1 MVCDVGIS
9 CVVSCVLMDLFV
21 PTPAFGDDHLASSSR
36 STGIIVCIVIG
47 CVVLLSVFGTLIC
60 HFVKKRRPRREI
72 GHSLLLSEAKKLE
85 DDSDDNDGN
94 DDAQAAQQIEG
105 EGLIV
110 ASDEVDCVENLELV
124 ADAKNYAE
132 FERESGIK
140 ERSRS
145 LLASPIVRS
154 RQRHGEKGRFRL
166 KIPLFG
172 LPSSASASDCR
183 FRLWHNPC
191 GPDESARWRP
201 EDDVPVRVDESTVTA
216 HVDVTSL
223 CDYCVEFIGENF
235 QESML
240 VFPYFVKFDEDRLDC
255 FLIFIR
261 PCFSESEVIR

>member
-1 MVCDVGIS
+1 M
-9 CVVSCVLMDLFV
+9 
-21 PTPAFGDDHLASSSR
+21 PTPAFGNDHLGASSSL

-47 CVVLLSVFGTLIC
+47 CVVVLSVFGTLIC
-60 HFVKKRRPRREI
+60 HFVKKRRQPREI
-72 GHSLLLSEAKKLE
+72 GHSLLLSDAKKLD
-85 DDSDDNDGN
+85 DDSDDNGG
-94 DDAQAAQQIEG
+94 DDEARPIEG

-110 ASDEVDCVENLELV
+110 VARNDDSEADCVENLELV

-140 ERSRS
+140 KRSRS

-191 GPDESARWRP
+191 GPDESARWRS